1 MVSQAHGIRV
11 RLLVAVAV
19 VAGALSW
26 IILKLWANAGHALP
40 EVSWAGLPLL
50 VAVAIGLYLA
60 GRPVKRLVAG
70 RATKPVH
77 PLYAARVLVL
87 AQAAALSGAAV
98 LGWYAAQVVLLLPDS
113 DVDSQQARIVE
124 LAALGLG
131 AVLLVAAGLVVQRMC
146 RIDDRDPRDDPDPR
160 DDDPASTHH

>member
-1 MVSQAHGIRV
+1 MVSQPDGIRI
-11 RLLVAVAV
+11 RLLVAVAL

-26 IILKLWANAGHALP
+26 IVLKLWATAGHSLP
-40 EVSWAGLPLL
+40 QPNWAGLPLL

-60 GRPVKRLVAG
+60 GRPVRRLVAG

-87 AQAAALSGAAV
+87 AQAAALAGAAV

-113 DVDSQQARIVE
+113 DVESQQNRIVE
-124 LAALGLG
+124 LGALGLG
-131 AVLLVAAGLVVQRMC
+131 AVLLTAAGLLVQRMC
-146 RIDDRDPRDDPDPR
+146 RLDERDPRDGE
-160 DDDPASTHH
+160 DDAEPPQH